1 MPVLRPI
8 KRNDL
13 IKYLKQLG
21 FTGPWSGGK
30 HQFMIKDQ
38 LRLTVPNPHQSD
50 IGINLLNKILKQAG
64 ISKQEWENL

>member
-1 MPVLRPI
+1 MPALRPI

-13 IKYLKQLG
+13 ITYLRQLG
-21 FTGPWSGGK
+21 FTGPYSGGK

-38 LRLTVPNPHQSD
+38 LRLTLPNPHQKD
-50 IGINLLNKILKQAG
+50 IGINLLNKILKQSG

>member
-21 FTGPWSGGK
+21 FSGPYSGGK

-38 LRLTVPNPHQSD
+38 LRLTVPNPHLSD

-64 ISKQEWENL
+64 ITKQEWENL